1 LKTIS
6 NQNEEMETKFLE
18 LRALRNRARKR
29 RANKELIQAK
39 QLYSQAIEV
48 AKELNSEEDVD
59 KLKIIVLKIELDM
72 LIERLHK
79 IEQGLMD
86 LGLNN

>member
-1 LKTIS
+1 MKTIS